1 MISPLLAGLLVL
13 ALGKGRPK
21 TVYLTQAPVE
31 VPANTGGRSMDDLH
45 MRRPSIGSARV
56 IPAFP
61 TIATKRPFTKEY
73 LSPPDLPCRLFPGA
87 LATPYISNS
96 LNFCL
101 SESILGKLGRPPG
114 RNKAVLKGKSMES
127 VCYDHSSICL
137 LSILVNVA
145 MAFIVMAPFAAARL
159 LLLRMREDAVGKL
172 QPA

>member
-1 MISPLLAGLLVL
+1 MAKIGFLLFFWLGFSAVVGEAAGKRNRSSFGWFLLALMISPLLAGLLVL

-73 LSPPDLPCRLFPGA
+73 SSPPDLPCRLFPGA
-87 LATPYISNS
+87 SPHHILAI
-96 LNFCL
+96 
-101 SESILGKLGRPPG
+101 
-114 RNKAVLKGKSMES
+114 A
-127 VCYDHSSICL
+127 
-137 LSILVNVA
+137 
-145 MAFIVMAPFAAARL
+145 
-159 LLLRMREDAVGKL
+159 
-172 QPA
+172 